1 MNPGERV
8 AHDTST
14 KTIDIRALGRTST
27 KARPVPRRAAHT
39 EQAERKWTSA
49 LGAISL
55 IALVACAGWVL
66 FWRMF

>member
-1 MNPGERV
+1 MDSGERV

-14 KTIDIRALGRTST
+14 KTIDIRTLGRTST
-27 KARPVPRRAAHT
+27 KSKPMPRRATPKA
-39 EQAERKWTSA
+39 QAERKRTGA

-55 IALVACAGWVL
+55 IALIGCAGWV

>member
-1 MNPGERV
+1 MDSGERV

-14 KTIDIRALGRTST
+14 KTIDIRTLGTTSS
-27 KARPVPRRAAHT
+27 KARPLPRRAAQK
-39 EQAERKWTSA
+39 EQAERKWTGA

-55 IALVACAGWVL
+55 MALVACAGWV